1 MKTSSALK
9 SSTLRLLLATQNKGK
24 LRELEAVLGDLGV
37 ELVSLAEFDD
47 LPDAIEDGV
56 TFEENARKKALHYW
70 HLTKVPT
77 IADDSGL
84 VVDALSGR
92 PGVLSARYAPDDRAR
107 IDRLLLELKNLDS
120 TETHR
125 LRTARFVCAI
135 CVILSEGSL
144 IEVVG
149 EVSGSITTEPPGGGG
164 FGYDPVFFY
173 PPAGKT
179 FAEMEASQK
188 NAVSHR
194 GNALTKLRRRM
205 RELAGPDTA
214 G

>member
-1 MKTSSALK
+1 VKTSSALK

-47 LPDAIEDGV
+47 LPDANEDGA

-149 EVSGSITTEPPGGGG
+149 EVSGSITTEPRGGGG

-173 PPAGKT
+173 PPADKT